1 MNEEGRCLEEEDKYC
16 VKCEVRGFL
25 KGGIIDSSNTIDNK
39 IEKYI
44 DSMINLHDEAV
55 LIHDNGAIK
64 YANEEALK
72 LFGAA
77 DTRELMGLDIE
88 SLFILDHEDNDKEP
102 MTSYMGGEEETLK
115 VWVKKE
121 KEGLIEGE
129 MVSCP
134 FPGPNLFTQN
144 LVQTIICNV
153 SRKQKIRM
161 ELEKASRL
169 NLLSTIAG
177 GVAHDFNNFLA
188 IMFGNISLCR
198 KKFASNAEIHS
209 VLNNIENSIMRAK
222 ELSNQLLFYAKDGTP
237 SDEIV
242 PLDRLLKDIVSFALR
257 GTSVYGEVDIP
268 AEIGPVK
275 IKSNQ
280 IAEAMNNLIINAV
293 QAMPYGGRIHIQGEN
308 LPSERSGRT
317 APSHLAGEELVK
329 ISVIDEGIGIPEG
342 MQEKIFERFVT
353 TKPGGT
359 GLGLPTS
366 YRIIRSNGGDMDF
379 HSKPG
384 GGTIFNI
391 YLPIC
396 KDEARL
402 YREEKEKSEMMKGQG
417 RVLVMDDLEPVR
429 RMTGEMLKMLG
440 YDVDCASD
448 GSEAVMLYEKSM
460 QQALPYDV
468 VLVDMSIPGGMNGV
482 ATVKLLHE
490 IDPGVKA
497 VMVSGY
503 DCGKYK
509 SQFFNHGFKGFLQKP
524 FKIGEL
530 ARILDEVLTACRE
543 GNY

>member
-1 MNEEGRCLEEEDKYC
+1 MNEEDRCLKDEDKYC

-25 KGGIIDSSNTIDNK
+25 KGGIIDSSKTIENK

-44 DSMINLHDEAV
+44 NLMINLHDEAV
-55 LIHDNGAIK
+55 LIHDDGVIR

-77 DTRELMGLDIE
+77 DPQELIGLDIE
-88 SLFILDHEDNDKEP
+88 SLFIFDNESSVKEP
-102 MTSYMGGEEETLK
+102 MPFYMEGEEEILK
-115 VWVKKE
+115 VWVEKE

-129 MVSCP
+129 MISCP
-134 FPGPNLFTQN
+134 FPGPDIYSRN
-144 LVQTIICNV
+144 LVQTVIGNV
-153 SRKQKIRM
+153 SRKKKIRT

-198 KKFASNAEIHS
+198 KKFAGNAEANSI
-209 VLNNIENSIMRAK
+209 LNNIENSIMRAK

-242 PLDRLLKDIVSFALR
+242 PMDRLLKDIVSFALR
-257 GTSVYGEVDIP
+257 GTSVCGEVDIP
-268 AEIGPVK
+268 EGIGPVR
-275 IKSNQ
+275 IKPDQ

-293 QAMPYGGRIHIQGEN
+293 QAMPYGGKIYIQGKN
-308 LPSERSGRT
+308 LPSGQADGT
-317 APSHLAGEELVK
+317 VPSHLAGKELVK
-329 ISVIDEGIGIPEG
+329 ISVIDEGVGIPEEI
-342 MQEKIFERFVT
+342 QEKIFDRFVT

-366 YRIIRSNGGDMDF
+366 YRIIKSNGGDMDF

-396 KDEARL
+396 KDETRL
-402 YREEKEKSEMMKGQG
+402 YQEEKEESVLLKGQG

-429 RMTGEMLKMLG
+429 RMTEEMLRMLG

-448 GSEAVMLYEKSM
+448 GSEAVTLYERSM
-460 QQALPYDV
+460 QQDLPYDV
-468 VLVDMSIPGGMNGV
+468 VLVDMSVPGGINGL
-482 ATVKLLHE
+482 ATVKLLHG

-509 SQFFNHGFKGFLQKP
+509 SQFFGRGFKGFLQKP

-530 ARILDEVLTACRE
+530 AMILDEVLTTCSE
-543 GNY
+543 EKK